1 MPRQPQNL
9 LSSTGHPADASC
21 TRVALA
27 QEALQ
32 RFGQLRFRALGSS
45 MLPAIAPGDLLVF
58 RTAAAAELAPGQ
70 VVLVRRDAALV
81 AHRLVS
87 CNGDNLI
94 TMGDSLSV
102 ADTPVHASQLL
113 GVLDA
118 QLRGARALP
127 RPGGHHRR
135 LLPRTTRW
143 LLRHAPLARR
153 IACRWPRLTAIAA

>member
-9 LSSTGHPADASC
+9 LSSTDHPADASC

-32 RFGQLRFRALGSS
+32 RFGQLRFRALGNS

-58 RTAAAAELAPGQ
+58 RKAATTDLAPGQ
-70 VVLVRRDAALV
+70 VVLVRRDDALV
-81 AHRLVS
+81 AHRLLS
-87 CNGDNLI
+87 RHGDMLT

-102 ADTPVHASQLL
+102 ADAPVHASQLL

-127 RPGGHHRR
+127 RPGGHHHR

-153 IACRWPRLTAIAA
+153 IACRWPRLTAAAA